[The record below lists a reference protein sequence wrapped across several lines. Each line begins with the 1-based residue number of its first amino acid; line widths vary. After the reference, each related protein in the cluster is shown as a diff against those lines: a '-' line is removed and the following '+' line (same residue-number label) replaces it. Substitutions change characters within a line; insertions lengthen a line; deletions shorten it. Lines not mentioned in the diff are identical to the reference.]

1 MHRPHLI
8 FLCET
13 KLRSKQIMEK
23 GKNLNFNNYF
33 TVERNGLGGGLALLW
48 NDEIVVDIKS
58 YSMHHIDVVVHMN
71 NGCY

>member
-1 MHRPHLI
+1 
-8 FLCET
+8 
-13 KLRSKQIMEK
+13 MEK